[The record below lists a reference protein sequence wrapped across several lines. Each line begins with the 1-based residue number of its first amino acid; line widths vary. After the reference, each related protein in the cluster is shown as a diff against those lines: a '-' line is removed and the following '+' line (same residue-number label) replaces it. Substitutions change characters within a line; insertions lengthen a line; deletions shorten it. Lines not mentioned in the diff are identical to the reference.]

1 MDRPD
6 RHKLRRSLMA
16 ENSPAEVLV
25 GSTDK
30 PAQDI
35 PIQSAILGTVSSV
48 AVLVIAVV
56 EPTPVVA
63 AGITAL
69 AANVAALSISLAGW
83 YLKERK

>member
-1 MDRPD
+1 
-6 RHKLRRSLMA
+6 MA
-16 ENSPAEVLV
+16 TDSPAEVLS

-48 AVLVIAVV
+48 AVLVIAVT

-69 AANVAALSISLAGW
+69 AANVAALAISLTGW